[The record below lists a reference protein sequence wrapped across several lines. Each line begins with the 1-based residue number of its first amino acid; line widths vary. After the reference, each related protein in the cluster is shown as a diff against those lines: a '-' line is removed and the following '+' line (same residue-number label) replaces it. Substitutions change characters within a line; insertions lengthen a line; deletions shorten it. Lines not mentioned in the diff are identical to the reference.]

1 MRFCHR
7 NFSRT
12 ASVYEILKFN
22 LRRSECKRCISAI
35 FAIPVAHM
43 NLVDACFI
51 RLPLCAI
58 FQPLFAALFRARQPA
73 ISLEHDSM
81 TWILNPTDCQSP
93 DARSSGRLFAAS
105 SARTLIYHFSSRAKR
120 VVPTYASPA
129 TRAWRAIC
137 FKDSTSRL
145 RDRPGCRGESGC

>member
-12 ASVYEILKFN
+12 ASDYEILK
-22 LRRSECKRCISAI
+22 LKTRCSEFMRCISAI

-43 NLVDACFI
+43 NFVDAFF
-51 RLPLCAI
+51 LHLLLCAL

-73 ISLEHDSM
+73 ISLEHESM
-81 TWILNPTDCQSP
+81 TWILNLTDCQSP

-105 SARTLIYHFSSRAKR
+105 SARTPIYQFSSRAKR

-137 FKDSTSRL
+137 YWDSN
-145 RDRPGCRGESGC
+145 